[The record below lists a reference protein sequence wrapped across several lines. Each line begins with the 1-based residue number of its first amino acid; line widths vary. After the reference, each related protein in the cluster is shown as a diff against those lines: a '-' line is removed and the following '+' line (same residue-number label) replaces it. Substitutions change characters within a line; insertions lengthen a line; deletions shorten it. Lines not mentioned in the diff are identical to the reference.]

1 MEDLVLGRPA
11 LADLNF
17 AGNEHG
23 WTNELRELISM
34 RMFQC
39 VRLAKE
45 TIGETITGLGRGPD
59 QPLLPMGK
67 TTGLDAVCDRKQ
79 ILVDWD
85 RIANQPR
92 PKLTY
97 QGSDNFLKK
106 QFKLCAHGE
115 IGFFLTKQII
125 SALPDTDEKPIID
138 QTKSHF

>member
-45 TIGETITGLGRGPD
+45 TIGETITGLAWPGPAPATHGQDHWLGRG
-59 QPLLPMGK
+59 L
-67 TTGLDAVCDRKQ
+67 
-79 ILVDWD
+79 
-85 RIANQPR
+85 
-92 PKLTY
+92 
-97 QGSDNFLKK
+97 
-106 QFKLCAHGE
+106 
-115 IGFFLTKQII
+115 
-125 SALPDTDEKPIID
+125 
-138 QTKSHF
+138 